1 MTMWQVSKYVFG
13 IALGLAAVVW
23 VAVGSFETMRRYTEL
38 VERKA
43 KESTDVAEDNE
54 KGEED

>member
-43 KESTDVAEDNE
+43 KESADVAEDNE

>member
-13 IALGLAAVVW
+13 ITLGLAAVLW
-23 VAVGSFETMRRYTEL
+23 VAVGSSETLKRYTEV
-38 VERKA
+38 VERRA
-43 KESTDVAEDNE
+43 KGPTDAAEDNE

>member
-23 VAVGSFETMRRYTEL
+23 VAVGSFETLRRYTEL
-38 VERKA
+38 VESEA
-43 KESTDVAEDNE
+43 KESPNVAEDNE
-54 KGEED
+54 EGGEE